1 MKVQCLN
8 IKRNMRH
15 YVKTN
20 QQLSDDDFNTGAM
33 CILQHLFNDH
43 SLCDIK
49 WCTHLKA
56 QAADDPTKKAKLDNP
71 NKYRKIETADKK
83 KPYKKLKDKIGV
95 LLAPEKMQQVHHPFL
110 TQKNESL
117 NWNVT
122 AVAPKDWF
130 YGGTMQLCDR
140 LRVVTMTDSVGEYK
154 TLVRLCSR
162 LEFHIHPVLVRW
174 ATNEDRD
181 DFSQQ
186 ELRKK
191 PEVRMKWAVDVI
203 NKIKDGMKQEQ
214 RATAEAITCATCIAN
229 AEGDPITEVVD
240 VDMDD
245 GFDTF
250 EKCMFWSS
258 L

>member
-1 MKVQCLN
+1 MPPPKCLHSDEEHRIQGVGHAAFNCKSEAKIKNNKGLMKVQCLN

-117 NWNVT
+117 N
-122 AVAPKDWF
+122 
-130 YGGTMQLCDR
+130 
-140 LRVVTMTDSVGEYK
+140 
-154 TLVRLCSR
+154 
-162 LEFHIHPVLVRW
+162 
-174 ATNEDRD
+174 
-181 DFSQQ
+181 
-186 ELRKK
+186 
-191 PEVRMKWAVDVI
+191 
-203 NKIKDGMKQEQ
+203 
-214 RATAEAITCATCIAN
+214 
-229 AEGDPITEVVD
+229 
-240 VDMDD
+240 
-245 GFDTF
+245 
-250 EKCMFWSS
+250 
-258 L
+258 